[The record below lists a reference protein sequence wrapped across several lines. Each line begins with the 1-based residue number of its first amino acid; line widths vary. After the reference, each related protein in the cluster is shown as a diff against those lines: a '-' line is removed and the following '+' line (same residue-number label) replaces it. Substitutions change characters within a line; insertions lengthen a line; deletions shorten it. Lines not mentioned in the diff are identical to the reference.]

1 MTLKMYII
9 RTKKLVKKKWCK
21 KVLFKELKTSM
32 EKIKKSKASMAIIRQ
47 GLRTFFWAIFATAIP
62 LVCYL
67 LAMPGRANILE
78 KADNFG
84 MLTPGIIISLAT
96 LSYFVF
102 QAILA
107 MFYRPANRLS
117 DNELPKVTVII
128 PAYNEGK
135 YVLNSIESILSSNYP
150 AEKLEIIAVNDGSKD
165 DTQDW
170 INKACQNNP
179 NKINAIVHPKNM
191 GKKHALVT
199 GIKAATGE
207 IIVTVDSDSS
217 VEKDAIANIVS
228 AFNSPKVGAVAGSI
242 RVSNLNEGAI
252 PKMLEVAFCFGF
264 EFMRV
269 AQSAVHLVLC
279 TPGAISAYRKSAL
292 LPLLDEWL
300 VQTFWGVP
308 ASIGEDRAITSML
321 IRNNW
326 QVNFQNN
333 ACAFTRMPTT
343 YSVLC
348 KMFIRWCRSDV
359 RENIIMYK
367 YLFTKAPFFSFRTFA
382 LWVNIIFASTS
393 MIMPLFILPSLL
405 WALILDPFTAGCFTL
420 ANVFIWSL
428 LPAFI
433 YARRYDAKGAIWAFV
448 YGLYC
453 IPFISWISV
462 YSCITVRNSN
472 WMTRTATTSASL
484 PELKKR
490 NKVKYKVAKLLK
502 YIPFL

>member
-1 MTLKMYII
+1 MENSEKTKISMPII
-9 RTKKLVKKKWCK
+9 K
-21 KVLFKELKTSM
+21 
-32 EKIKKSKASMAIIRQ
+32 Q
-47 GLRTFFWAIFATAIP
+47 GLKTFFWAIIATTIP
-62 LVCYL
+62 LVCYIF
-67 LAMPGRANILE
+67 AMPGRENILE
-78 KADNFG
+78 KANDFG
-84 MLTPGIIISLAT
+84 MLTPGIIISFAT

-102 QAILA
+102 QAVLA
-107 MFYRPANRLS
+107 MFYKPAKRLS
-117 DNELPKVTVII
+117 DEELPKVTVII
-128 PAYNEGK
+128 PAYNEGQ
-135 YVLNSIESILSSNYP
+135 YVLNSIESVLASNYP

-165 DTQDW
+165 DTQTW

-179 NKINAIVHPKNM
+179 GKINALIHSKNQ
-191 GKKHALVT
+191 GKKHALAT
-199 GIKAATGE
+199 GIRAATGE

-228 AFNSPKVGAVAGSI
+228 AFNSPNVGAVAGSI
-242 RVSNLNEGAI
+242 RVSNINEGAI

-279 TPGAISAYRKSAL
+279 TPGAISAYRKSAIA
-292 LPLLDEWL
+292 PLLDKWL

-367 YLFTKAPFFSFRTFA
+367 YLFTKAKFFSFRTFA

-472 WMTRTATTSASL
+472 WMTRTANTSASL
-484 PELKKR
+484 TEHKKR
-490 NKVKYKVAKLLK
+490 YKLKYKVARLLRS
-502 YIPFL
+502 IPFL